1 MDAAIQAF
9 LVTIAIV
16 GGILSPLILITFIST
31 LGKTMEAVAAQL
43 NKFTAELKRK
53 PPFEDVEVNVNPATN
68 VMTVRMLK
76 NGEIIWQGASSRRDM
91 EVDNIL
97 TFKQTEVT
105 D

>member
-16 GGILSPLILITFIST
+16 GGILSPLILIAFIST